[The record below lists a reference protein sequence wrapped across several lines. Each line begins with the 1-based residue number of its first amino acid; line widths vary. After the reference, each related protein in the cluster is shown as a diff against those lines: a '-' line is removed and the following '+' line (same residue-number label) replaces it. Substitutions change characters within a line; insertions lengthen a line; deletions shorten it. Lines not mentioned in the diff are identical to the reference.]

1 MVRVVSYNIHSGRD
15 LFWRK
20 RLNEMAATLRE
31 LQADVI
37 GLQEVHQNG
46 KYGFQAAFLADALE
60 YEFAFAPSIPIADG
74 YYGNALLTRLPVEHV
89 GRLDLPARK
98 EKRCVLQASLFCSGT
113 RVSFWV
119 THCSLN
125 QASRLEQMK
134 LLTDKAAKKN
144 TPLLLMGDFNALNV
158 SFAPMLTDC
167 ALATGQDH
175 LATLPAFRR
184 RIDYLFASSHW
195 RIKHYAVAPVK
206 WSDHVPIIAEL
217 ELLPPVPAK

>member
-134 LLTDKAAKKN
+134 LLTDKAAKKKH
-144 TPLLLMGDFNALNV
+144 P
-158 SFAPMLTDC
+158 
-167 ALATGQDH
+167 
-175 LATLPAFRR
+175 PAADGGFQRVER
-184 RIDYLFASSHW
+184 LVCPDAHRLRSRHRAGPSRDTAGFS
-195 RIKHYAVAPVK
+195 
-206 WSDHVPIIAEL
+206 
-217 ELLPPVPAK
+217 PPH